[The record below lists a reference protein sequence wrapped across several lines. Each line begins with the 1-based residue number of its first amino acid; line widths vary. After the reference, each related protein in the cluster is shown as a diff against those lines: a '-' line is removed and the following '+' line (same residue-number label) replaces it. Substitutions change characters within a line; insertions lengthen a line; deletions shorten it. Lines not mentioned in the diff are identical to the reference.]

1 VEFHGTTSDLKREL
15 VELSHVFNTLKET
28 ECRVPRLTFCHD
40 DDHWCLCKMSNKIR
54 MRNLQKENEL
64 GNMYISSAV
73 WYKVIYIRTNKIRM
87 WNLQKESELG
97 NMYISPA
104 VWYNVTTYDIRL
116 EYGIYRKKTN

>member
-1 VEFHGTTSDLKREL
+1 
-15 VELSHVFNTLKET
+15 
-28 ECRVPRLTFCHD
+28 
-40 DDHWCLCKMSNKIR
+40 
-54 MRNLQKENEL
+54 
-64 GNMYISSAV
+64 MYISSAV